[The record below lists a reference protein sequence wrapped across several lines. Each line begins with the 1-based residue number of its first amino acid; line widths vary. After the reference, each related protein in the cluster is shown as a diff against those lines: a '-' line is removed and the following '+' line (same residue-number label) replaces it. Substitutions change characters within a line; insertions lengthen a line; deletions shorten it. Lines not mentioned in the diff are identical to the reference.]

1 MILCITLNPII
12 DKVIKVGK
20 LRQGGS
26 AHASA
31 TRLIA
36 GGKGNNVA
44 RVLSG
49 LGCDVLAFNLL
60 GGFEG
65 SQLKEILETG
75 GIKNDEFRIKGRT
88 RIHNFILEEDSGRL
102 TDIYDPSP
110 DITME
115 EKRLIL
121 IKIKNIIKSSKFV
134 VISGSS
140 PCAIA
145 DDIFFETVL
154 AARQHGL
161 KTVVDTSGNALK
173 IALKAKPFLIKP
185 NKEETEEIINKK
197 INNQNDIISALDFYE
212 SLDIKISV
220 ISMGKSGAYV
230 RYEGRTYK
238 AETPDIATANSFGSG
253 DSMVAGFIKGI
264 MQDMPIES
272 IIKIGMAAGT
282 ANAVKNDI
290 ASIDE
295 NDINEYIPQIKFDI
309 IKN

>member
-12 DKVIKVGK
+12 DKILKVDK
-20 LRQGGS
+20 FSQGS
-26 AHASA
+26 SVHASEV
-31 TRLIA
+31 RLIA

-44 RVLSG
+44 RVLSKLG
-49 LGCDVLAFNLL
+49 LDVLAFNLL

-65 SQLKEILETG
+65 SQLKEILEAG
-75 GIKNDEFRIKGRT
+75 GIKNDEFRINGRT
-88 RIHNFILEEDSGRL
+88 RIHNFILEQDSGRL
-102 TDIYDPSP
+102 TDIYEPSP
-110 DITME
+110 EITIK

-121 IKIKNIIKSSKFV
+121 CKIKDIIKSSNFV

-140 PCAIA
+140 PCTIA

-154 AARQHGL
+154 AAGKYGL
-161 KTVVDTSGNALK
+161 KTIVDTSGNALK

-197 INNQNDIISALDFYE
+197 INSQKDIISALDFYE
-212 SLDIKISV
+212 SKDIKFSV
-220 ISMGKSGAYV
+220 ISMGKLGAYI
-230 RYEGRTYK
+230 RYEGRTYR
-238 AETPDIATANSFGSG
+238 AQTPDIATSNSFGSG

-282 ANAVKNDI
+282 ANAVKTDI
-290 ASIDE
+290 AFIDE
-295 NDINEYIPQIKFDI
+295 EDINKFIPQIKVDL

>member
-1 MILCITLNPII
+1 MIFCITLNPII
-12 DKVIKVGK
+12 DKIIKVDK
-20 LRQGGS
+20 FRQGGS
-26 AHASA
+26 VRASEV
-31 TRLIA
+31 RLIA

-44 RVLSG
+44 RVLSR
-49 LGCDVLAFNLL
+49 LGFDVLTFNLL

-88 RIHNFILEEDSGRL
+88 RMHNFILEEDSGRL
-102 TDIYDPSP
+102 TDIYEPSP

-121 IKIKNIIKSSKFV
+121 SKIKDIIKSSKFV

-145 DDIFFETVL
+145 DDIFYETAL
-154 AARQHGL
+154 AASQHGL

-197 INNQNDIISALDFYE
+197 INNQSDMIGALDFFE
-212 SLDIKISV
+212 SLNIAISV
-220 ISMGKSGAYV
+220 ISLGKAGAYI
-230 RYEGRTYK
+230 RYKGKTYK

-264 MQDMPIES
+264 MQDMPIEN

-290 ASIDE
+290 ATIDE
-295 NDINEYIPQIKFDI
+295 NDINKYISQIKFDL